1 MLKVYQIH
9 GDPYREE
16 DGTWH
21 MTMMWYEEETGNM
34 GKGTLNL
41 PAERHGYELQK
52 RFRKD
57 ITPMDNQELEEFYD
71 EVTMGMVN

>member
-1 MLKVYQIH
+1 MKVYQIH

-21 MTMMWYEEETGNM
+21 MTMMWIDEDTGDM

-41 PAERHGYELQK
+41 PAEIHGYELQK

-57 ITPMDNQELEEFYD
+57 ISPMDQIELETFYD
-71 EVTMGMVN
+71 EVSTGAYH